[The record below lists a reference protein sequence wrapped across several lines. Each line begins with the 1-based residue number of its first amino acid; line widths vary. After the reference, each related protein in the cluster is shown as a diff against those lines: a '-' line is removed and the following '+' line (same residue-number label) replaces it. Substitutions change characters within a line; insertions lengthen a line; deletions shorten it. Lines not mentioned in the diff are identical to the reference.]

1 MPDSDYYQVLGVSRD
16 ATDEE
21 IKKAY
26 RSLARKYHPD
36 LNPDDKK
43 QAEAKF
49 KEVQEAYDVLGE
61 PDKRAQYDRFG
72 KAFGQGGFPPGGGGP
87 FGGGGGF
94 GPGQG
99 GWFNTDQTG
108 GTYHFDLNDILG
120 GMGGGQP
127 RSSGSAGF
135 GTDTGGGIFDE
146 ILSKVR
152 GGKSRKKSR
161 GPGEG
166 GAAPGEEPFHAR
178 IEVPFMTAVKG
189 GETAID
195 ITFDAGD
202 TERLTLKIP
211 PGTTSGQKLRLRGK
225 GAFTPRGQRGDLIAE
240 VIVEPHPYFKLDGRD
255 LILEVPV
262 TVNEALLG
270 VKLEVPTLEGV
281 KSMTIPP
288 GTSSG
293 ARLRLKGQGVP
304 ARGTQPA
311 GDMYVVTRIVVPKSI
326 DEATRARI
334 AELASSLDTDPRKG
348 LWNEPARKGR

>member
-16 ATDEE
+16 ATDDE

-26 RSLARKYHPD
+26 RNLARKYHPD
-36 LNPDDKK
+36 LNPENKK
-43 QAEAKF
+43 EAEAKF

-61 PDKRAQYDRFG
+61 PEKRSQYDRFG
-72 KAFGQGGFPPGGGGP
+72 KAFASGGFPPGGAGP
-87 FGGGGGF
+87 FGGGAGGF

-108 GTYHFDLNDILG
+108 GTFQFDLNDLLG
-120 GMGGGQP
+120 GMAGGGGQARP
-127 RSSGSAGF
+127 SGGRTGF
-135 GTDTGGGIFDE
+135 ESDDGGGIFEE

-152 GGKSRKKSR
+152 GGKARKKGRAGGTGTSA
-161 GPGEG
+161 GGES
-166 GAAPGEEPFHAR
+166 EPFHAR
-178 IEVPFMTAVKG
+178 IDVPFMTAVKG

-195 ITFDAGD
+195 ISFDAGD
-202 TERLTLKIP
+202 SETLTLKIP

-225 GAFTPRGQRGDLIAE
+225 GAFTSRGQRGDLIVE
-240 VIVEPHPYFKLDGRD
+240 VTVNPHPFFKIDGRD
-255 LILEVPV
+255 LILETPI

-270 VKLEVPTLEGV
+270 VKVEVPTLEGP
-281 KSMTIPP
+281 KTMSIPP

-311 GDMYVVTRIVVPKSI
+311 GDMYVVTRIVVPRTI
-326 DEATRARI
+326 DDETKAKI
-334 AELASSLDTDPRKG
+334 AEIAASLDTEPRKS
-348 LWNEPARKGR
+348 LWK